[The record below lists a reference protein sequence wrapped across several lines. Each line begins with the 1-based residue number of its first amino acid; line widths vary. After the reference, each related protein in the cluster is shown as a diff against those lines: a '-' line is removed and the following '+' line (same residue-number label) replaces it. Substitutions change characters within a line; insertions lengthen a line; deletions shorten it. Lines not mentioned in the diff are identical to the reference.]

1 MRIQNEG
8 TLRRGILV
16 AILMVA
22 AGCEGPSSPT
32 DASPPAAAVVGGTE
46 FACGLVDG
54 TAYCWGRND
63 LGQLGRPATAAS
75 GAPAPVAGDHRFRRL
90 AAGSRNVCGVTD
102 VAVLCWGHG
111 GLLNEPEP
119 IREATVVP
127 LTTSAAIMHVGVGLT
142 HACALLADGSVWC
155 WGDNTGGQRGDGT
168 TLQSPAP
175 TAVEG
180 GHSFSELSVGAV
192 HGCARAAGE
201 VWCWGL
207 NLAVALG
214 DGTSVDRAY
223 ILPEP

>member
-1 MRIQNEG
+1 M
-8 TLRRGILV
+8 
-16 AILMVA
+16 
-22 AGCEGPSSPT
+22 
-32 DASPPAAAVVGGTE
+32 
-46 FACGLVDG
+46 
-54 TAYCWGRND
+54 
-63 LGQLGRPATAAS
+63 
-75 GAPAPVAGDHRFRRL
+75 
-90 AAGSRNVCGVTD
+90 
-102 VAVLCWGHG
+102 
-111 GLLNEPEP
+111 
-119 IREATVVP
+119 REATVVP

-192 HGCARAAGE
+192 HSCARAAGE

-223 ILPEP
+223 ILPESVTLTFPATAVTAGPAFTCVLDASSRVLCAGARAARSWGKR